1 MESAIP
7 VDSDLNISEEIAS
20 FFLFMLN
27 EDREIAPKLSLPK
40 ILAAKAR
47 PGLSSD
53 ILSSAIIS
61 RFPEAGIPNGPLI
74 GGATNVMENLIKI
87 MCEEIVDA
95 IQNEM
100 RVDIAL
106 DPGATVSAAGGNAGG
121 PVVVVGST
129 VAPHTG
135 VGIAS

>member
-1 MESAIP
+1 MASTIP
-7 VDSDLNISEEIAS
+7 VDSNLNIAEEIAS

-40 ILAAKAR
+40 ILAAKTR
-47 PGLSSD
+47 PGLSPE
-53 ILSSAIIS
+53 ILSSSIIS
-61 RFPEAGIPNGPLI
+61 RFPEAGIPTGPLV
-74 GGATNVMENLIKI
+74 GGATNVMENFVKVL
-87 MCEEIVDA
+87 CEEIVDA

-106 DPGATVSAAGGNAGG
+106 DAGATVSAAGGNAGG
-121 PVVVVGST
+121 PVTVVGST

-135 VGIAS
+135 VGVAR